1 MKINKNYNTLHNYA
15 KDNLVCFNRKITK
28 NEVTQFWHVGTI
40 NGIKREYLSAYNLAL
55 ADKVISLRSF
65 TSMNDISEKEVYD
78 ILFPSSLY
86 DISDEKLK
94 KPELDKSF
102 YKNNKS
108 TKFEEAFELK
118 SDDLIKFADGLTED
132 DINNCWSEDENEYI
146 PDDSIAGRVL
156 ILKQFAFIHEET
168 KQDILNKLFPKLDDV
183 VENYNHL
190 YVNYYKEEENDS
202 NFNHLYKNQNNDLE
216 IEKSEENIIPEL
228 QKIQLNENEKVLEKY
243 LDLKESKENTNIV
256 LDKPIIKI
264 DFRDLLKKEYPHFF
278 PQEKEEITIVNE
290 EIKKDASEENIIL
303 KNDSNVIE
311 SKLEEENVG
320 NEIVEAKPKRKVED
334 KTDQKESSGFFSSF
348 WELCKILA
356 IHLDLTI

>member
-1 MKINKNYNTLHNYA
+1 
-15 KDNLVCFNRKITK
+15 
-28 NEVTQFWHVGTI
+28 
-40 NGIKREYLSAYNLAL
+40 
-55 ADKVISLRSF
+55 
-65 TSMNDISEKEVYD
+65 
-78 ILFPSSLY
+78 
-86 DISDEKLK
+86 
-94 KPELDKSF
+94 
-102 YKNNKS
+102 
-108 TKFEEAFELK
+108 
-118 SDDLIKFADGLTED
+118 
-132 DINNCWSEDENEYI
+132 
-146 PDDSIAGRVL
+146 L

-348 WELCKILA
+348 WGAMQDFGNSFGPYNLNDDDK
-356 IHLDLTI
+356 DL